1 MRNQSETISDSGPTR
16 TETILLLGD
25 DGPLAAMLRERLGG
39 FSLRCLDNVL
49 DGIIKLGE
57 TPAEII
63 LLNAAGLGGRTVEA
77 VRALR
82 RVCRSAR
89 ILTYGEPY
97 CENHARSGLQA
108 GADDYF
114 IWPIS
119 SGQLLKLFRADVSGA
134 MVDSARGGAGSRRA
148 DDGKSADR
156 VVAEATN
163 GRMSRLL
170 GKYHELARLI
180 PQGKA
185 VLLEQ
190 GRVILAE
197 ALGLERVQIL
207 SKNSTGNPMPDPP
220 GCTVVL
226 QGPAGVEGKM
236 ILGPVERLD
245 EATLAM
251 ARQAGEFIGTFLY
264 LARRDESLK
273 QLAIVDELT
282 GAYNRR
288 YLEYFMRQIIEQ
300 SHHRHTDVTLLIFDI
315 DEFKHFNDTYGHNA
329 GDEILYQAT
338 RLMRRCCRTHDV
350 VARMGGDE
358 FAVLFWDTG
367 QFRQRYKSP
376 RKNSTVPAAANL
388 AQFIEPPPAPTEE
401 TASATSEKPPRSH
414 PELAMFLSN
423 RFRRILRASDFSSL
437 GPEARGKLTIS
448 GGVASF
454 PWDGNTAEE
463 LMFKADEALL
473 SAKRSGKNRIYL
485 VGRPESG

>member
-16 TETILLLGD
+16 TESILLLGD
-25 DGPLAAMLRERLGG
+25 DGSLAAMLRERLGG
-39 FSLRCLDNVL
+39 FSLRCVDNAL

-63 LLNAAGLGGRTVEA
+63 LLNAARLGNRTAEA

-89 ILTYGEPY
+89 IFTYGEPY
-97 CENHARSGLQA
+97 CENHARSGLKA

-134 MVDSARGGAGSRRA
+134 RVDSARDGAVLRRTSDA
-148 DDGKSADR
+148 ESADC
-156 VVAEATN
+156 VVAEAID

-180 PQGKA
+180 PRGKA

-190 GRVILAE
+190 GRMILAE
-197 ALGLERVQIL
+197 ALGLERMQIL
-207 SKNSTGNPMPDPP
+207 SGDSIENPMPDSP
-220 GCTVVL
+220 GCMVIL

-236 ILGPVERLD
+236 ILGPREKLD

-329 GDEILYQAT
+329 GDEILFQAT
-338 RLMRRCCRTHDV
+338 RLMQRCCRTHDV
-350 VARMGGDE
+350 VARIGGDE
-358 FAVLFWDTG
+358 FAVLFWDSG
-367 QFRQRYKSP
+367 QSRQRYKSP
-376 RKNSTVPAAANL
+376 RKNSTVPTAVKL
-388 AQFIEPPPAPTEE
+388 AQFIETPTEDS
-401 TASATSEKPPRSH
+401 TPATNEKPPRSH

-485 VGRPESG
+485 VGRPETG